1 MTELDSAEPSASA
14 GPRAAGPSPARR
26 PRPGEIPRPIV
37 VVSLGVFLNRVGGFF
52 AIFLTLVLADRGYDA
67 GQITLGLAL
76 VAGAG
81 MAGAGV
87 SGLLADRIGRRRSL
101 LLFTLLTAAFS
112 ALLAEFRG
120 YTSTLVLACLL
131 SAAVQAYGPVAQAV
145 VGEAAPA
152 EHRVTMFAL
161 YRLALN
167 VGAAVGPLIGGIWAA
182 GHMDTLLLG
191 NAAVSAASCLLLLA
205 LPADRGSPRGTPEP
219 TADPTTDRTTGQ
231 EAGQATGQATG
242 QEAGQAGRGPLGDPR
257 FVGVCVLLGLI
268 SLVYAQQTGP
278 LPLAMKDSGFST
290 GAFGA
295 LLTLNAVVVI
305 ACEVPLSVVI
315 QRWPVRVPIC
325 LGAVCVFGGYLVN
338 AVGVTWP
345 VLVAGV
351 LLWTAGE
358 MLISPVAAAAA
369 TAAAP
374 PGAVA
379 RYQSVLGFCQST
391 GMSLGPA
398 VGVFAYGLG
407 ATWPW
412 VLSGLL
418 GLLVTPALFRLLAGR
433 R

>member
-1 MTELDSAEPSASA
+1 MTELDSAEPPAPA
-14 GPRAAGPSPARR
+14 GPRTDGPSPARR

-191 NAAVSAASCLLLLA
+191 NAAVSVASCLLLLA
-205 LPADRGSPRGTPEP
+205 LPADRGSPRRAPER
-219 TADPTTDRTTGQ
+219 ASGQTGP
-231 EAGQATGQATG
+231 
-242 QEAGQAGRGPLGDPR
+242 GPLGDPR
-257 FVGVCVLLGLI
+257 FIGVCVLLGLI

-338 AVGVTWP
+338 AAGVTWP

-398 VGVFAYGLG
+398 AGVFAYGLG

>member
-1 MTELDSAEPSASA
+1 MTEVDSAEP
-14 GPRAAGPSPARR
+14 RTAGPSPARR

-120 YTSTLVLACLL
+120 YSATLVLACLL

-205 LPADRGSPRGTPEP
+205 LPADRGSPRTAPSPER
-219 TADPTTDRTTGQ
+219 AQ
-231 EAGQATGQATG
+231 AAGAT
-242 QEAGQAGRGPLGDPR
+242 GRGPLGDPR
-257 FVGVCVLLGLI
+257 FLGVCVLLGLI

-338 AVGVTWP
+338 AAGVTWP

-398 VGVFAYGLG
+398 AGVFAYGLG

-412 VLSGLL
+412 LLSGVL